1 MAEKKKTVYRLFAM
15 SLADTTEKAIEQY
28 RFCRVTTFYT
38 LVYTADETP
47 PENAIVIEGE
57 DVERLSSADRDWLLG
72 CNMTL
77 IAEDM
82 KDREKEIT
90 ADLSQKIEKLE
101 QALEEAKRTGGQNQW
116 QLE

>member
-1 MAEKKKTVYRLFAM
+1 MAEKKKTVYRLYAM
-15 SLADTTEKAIEQY
+15 SLAETTEKAIEQY
-28 RFCRVTTFYT
+28 RFCRVTPFYT
-38 LVYTADETP
+38 LIYTADETP
-47 PENAIVIEGE
+47 PKHSVAIEGE

-90 ADLSQKIEKLE
+90 ADLSAKIEQIEKM
-101 QALEEAKRTGGQNQW
+101 LEEAKRQGELANG
-116 QLE
+116 